1 MHQYIYNA
9 PHVEYD
15 IHESGVHGVILSF
28 SEIHDT
34 LKWINYR
41 KKKCIA
47 VKTDYGYLTPKQVKL
62 LAYGEK
68 HLDLYGPGFSD
79 RLHTDDKLRDSCEL
93 ATTIGYSLHDKCPFC
108 DSIIHSPFDNKH

>member
-1 MHQYIYNA
+1 MIQYIYNA
-9 PHVEYD
+9 PYVEF
-15 IHESGVHGVILSF
+15 GVHTSVIFHDFESF
-28 SEIHDT
+28 SEINDT
-34 LKWINYR
+34 LKQINHR

-79 RLHTDDKLRDSCEL
+79 RLHTDDKLRRSCEL
-93 ATTIGYSLHDKCPFC
+93 ATAIGYSLHHKCPFH
-108 DSIIHSPFDNKH
+108 DRNLHSPFDNKH